1 MSNMCVLRLIS
12 KNKQAQTCLV

>member
-1 MSNMCVLRLIS
+1 MCALRLIS